1 MKAKDILAEKGTR
14 VVTIHKDNLLVDV
27 MSHFLVNRV
36 GSLVVVNKYD
46 EIMGI
51 VAPVDVLE
59 AVHKDPVN
67 ISTMTVR
74 EVMSENVIVAGPD
87 ESVETL
93 MAIMT
98 ENHTRSTP
106 SSSAAGIGTW
116 TRRARTPCSCGSA
129 ARRRVLHII
138 EQVASVVDFGL

>member
-1 MKAKDILAEKGTR
+1 MKASDILADKGSR

-36 GSLVVVNKYD
+36 GSLVVVNKHD

-59 AVHKDPVN
+59 AVHKDPGN

-74 EVMSENVIVAGPD
+74 EVMSGDVIVSGPD
-87 ESVETL
+87 QSVEAL

-98 ENHTRSTP
+98 ENRIRHIP
-106 SSSAAGIGTW
+106 IIDQGKLAGLVSIGDVVKAQLTVHEVQI
-116 TRRARTPCSCGSA
+116 SY
-129 ARRRVLHII
+129 LKDYI
-138 EQVASVVDFGL
+138 EGKYPA

>member
-98 ENHTRSTP
+98 ENRIRHIPIIDQGRL
-106 SSSAAGIGTW
+106 AGIVSIGDAVKAQLTVHEVQI
-116 TRRARTPCSCGSA
+116 SY
-129 ARRRVLHII
+129 LKDYI
-138 EQVASVVDFGL
+138 EGKYPA

>member
-98 ENHTRSTP
+98 ENRIRHIPIMNQGRL
-106 SSSAAGIGTW
+106 AGIVSIGDAVKAQLTVHEVQI
-116 TRRARTPCSCGSA
+116 SY
-129 ARRRVLHII
+129 LKDYI
-138 EQVASVVDFGL
+138 EGKYPA

>member
-1 MKAKDILAEKGTR
+1 MKAKDILDDKGTR

-27 MSHFLVNRV
+27 MSYFLVNRV
-36 GSLVVVNKYD
+36 GSLVVVDKHD
-46 EIMGI
+46 QIMGI

-67 ISTMTVR
+67 ISKMTVQ
-74 EVMSENVIVAGPD
+74 EVMSENVIVSGPE

-98 ENHTRSTP
+98 ENRIRHIPIIDGGRL
-106 SSSAAGIGTW
+106 AGLVSIGDVVKAQLTVHEVQI
-116 TRRARTPCSCGSA
+116 SY
-129 ARRRVLHII
+129 LKDYI
-138 EQVASVVDFGL
+138 EGKYPA

>member
-1 MKAKDILAEKGTR
+1 MKAKDILADKGTR

-36 GSLVVVNKYD
+36 GSLVVVNKHD

-59 AVHKDPVN
+59 AVHKDPIS

-87 ESVETL
+87 ESMETL

-98 ENHTRSTP
+98 ENRIRHIPIIDEGRL
-106 SSSAAGIGTW
+106 AGIVSIGDAVKAQLTVHEVQI
-116 TRRARTPCSCGSA
+116 SY
-129 ARRRVLHII
+129 LKDYI
-138 EQVASVVDFGL
+138 EGKYPA

>member
-1 MKAKDILAEKGTR
+1 MKATDILADKGTR

-36 GSLVVVNKYD
+36 GSLVVVSKFD

-74 EVMSENVIVAGPD
+74 EVMSENVIVAGPE

-98 ENHTRSTP
+98 ENRIRHIP
-106 SSSAAGIGTW
+106 IIAAGKLAGIVSIGDVVKAQLTVHEVQI
-116 TRRARTPCSCGSA
+116 SY
-129 ARRRVLHII
+129 LKDYI
-138 EQVASVVDFGL
+138 EGKYPA